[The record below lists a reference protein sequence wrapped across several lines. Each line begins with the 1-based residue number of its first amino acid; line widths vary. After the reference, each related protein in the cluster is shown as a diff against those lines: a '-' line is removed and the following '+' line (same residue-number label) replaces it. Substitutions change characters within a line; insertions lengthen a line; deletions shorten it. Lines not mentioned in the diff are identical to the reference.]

1 MEQEQEE
8 QWKVVKGYPMYE
20 VSNLGRVKSNVNPSK
35 PKLLR
40 QSTNKNGYKC
50 VALVP
55 TRGYGKA
62 DTITVHRIVATTWI
76 PNPNNYPHIDHINT
90 DKQDNSVSNLRWVT
104 PKLNA
109 HNPITEKRRA
119 AAIPRIVEKTSKT
132 VLVYDLDFNLLS
144 AFTSTAHASRELG
157 LSQGN
162 ISNVCM
168 GSLHSYKGLYFS
180 FVPLYSQEDR
190 DKVEQRAVTKRRKRL
205 DSVNKACQKRY
216 AANLE
221 LYREYGRKY
230 YQKRKNAENLHGGGS
245 SSKK

>member
-55 TRGYGKA
+55 TRGCGKA

-76 PNPNNYPHIDHINT
+76 ENPNDYPYIDHINT
-90 DKQDNSVSNLRWVT
+90 DKLDNSVSNLRWCT
-104 PKLNA
+104 AFMNA
-109 HNPITEKRRA
+109 HNPITYQRKID
-119 AAIPRIVEKTSKT
+119 AIPRIIEKTSKT

-144 AFTSTAHASRELG
+144 AFTSTAHAARELN

-180 FVPLYSQEDR
+180 FVPLYTKEDR
-190 DKVEQRAVTKRRKRL
+190 DKVEQRAATKRRKRL

-216 AANLE
+216 AANVE

-230 YQKRKNAENLHGGGS
+230 YQKRKNAKNLHRGGS